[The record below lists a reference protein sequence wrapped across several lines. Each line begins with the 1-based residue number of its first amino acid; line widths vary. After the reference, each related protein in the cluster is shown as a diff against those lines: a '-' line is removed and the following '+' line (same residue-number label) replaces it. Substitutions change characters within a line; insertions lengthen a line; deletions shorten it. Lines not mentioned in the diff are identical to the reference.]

1 MDELDDVLM
10 TVDRESLMKIYF
22 QLNFLLLLLT
32 DQEFLADGFH
42 SKLLAT
48 GCVGEE
54 ITPGERSLTKQF
66 SPPVDLTG
74 TGGSVNQ
81 ESRWLDVIGS

>member
-1 MDELDDVLM
+1 M
-10 TVDRESLMKIYF
+10 TVARESLMKIYF

-42 SKLLAT
+42 SKLLST
-48 GCVGEE
+48 ESVGEE
-54 ITPGERSLTKQF
+54 INPGERSFTKQF
-66 SPPVDLTG
+66 SSPVDLTG

-81 ESRWLDVIGS
+81 VFRRLEVSGS